1 MFVSIGIYMNDSNI
15 RYYLEQELKRLT
27 MNISIRNQDIR
38 GFERQID
45 DKLKEIANLKVHYTS
60 LLNTALA
67 YGLDQEEFESTL

>member
-1 MFVSIGIYMNDSNI
+1 MNDATI

-27 MNISIRNQDIR
+27 INISVRQQDIK

-67 YGLDQEEFESTL
+67 YGMDRKEFESTL

>member
-1 MFVSIGIYMNDSNI
+1 MNESNI

-27 MNISIRNQDIR
+27 MNISIRNQDIK

-67 YGLDQEEFESTL
+67 YGLEREEIESED